1 MEGIIGY
8 KIGFTNNRK
17 VLIKLLIPY
26 DAITNKNRHAIV
38 DPKYAKYRCNKA
50 LVVYIIDMY
59 ENEYDN
65 AISYYSKNK
74 LLYEKNKIILSKF
87 DHDITIENSEGIHYF
102 IDKEIALNYKI
113 PILYQ
118 EWKEENNIYKDY
130 YGNGQLRKKIKFFL
144 DDNNKIIYKNVQE
157 YFING
162 QIKKDYNL
170 DINKYDGLYRE
181 WYKSGLMKKRLTY
194 EKNKVI
200 SLIENWD
207 VRGIKY

>member
-38 DPKYAKYRCNKA
+38 DSKYAKYRCNKA
-50 LVVYIIDMY
+50 LFVYIIDMY